1 LIFSS
6 ARVGLP
12 LVLGLLFGC
21 GREVVQTAEL
31 DPTLA
36 STQCKSPGALAFPN
50 NAVFGTGTEA
60 PSPLVGNTY
69 VAGAGPGLY
78 ITARDAF
85 RVYLNGDLVVA
96 SATPRAPVFVPLSLL
111 PGDNALSVVVAAAS
125 GTPAALIE
133 LDDLDRSYFSDTSF
147 RASTVPTSGFMSA
160 GYDDSSWPAA
170 SDYGPVG
177 SLPGCDP
184 NGTFPAD
191 STAHWIGPPTGS
203 GSVAVLRKV
212 IHLAPVGFGAQA
224 TGGAGAKPTV
234 VTTWQEL
241 QSIAS
246 DPSAPALILLPENV
260 YDFRDTPRAQLVCPS
275 TCSDDPTKVED
286 TVLTSTQTCAMTLVS
301 STLDDRVLA
310 LGSNKTVVGLG
321 RGALLRGV
329 SFNLGSSQNIVLR
342 NLAVYGVNPAVLQGD
357 DGFTLAGANQVW
369 IDHATTKW
377 VSDGFLDAT
386 AGTQNITVSWAHFD
400 GGSAQTCSGEHTRA
414 SDLSS
419 TTATLHHS
427 FFDHVETHAPK
438 ALGSGARVHLF
449 NNLLSDISGY
459 GVGSTCGAQVL
470 MEGNTFQRVG
480 TPTERDTCTDNTAL
494 GMINA
499 PAGSNFYGDDVG
511 PFHGGGSLEP
521 HDAVFTP
528 SYPYTVDV
536 PQNTWLDVLSRA
548 GAGGRWAQPL
558 TLN

>member
-1 LIFSS
+1 
-6 ARVGLP
+6 
-12 LVLGLLFGC
+12 LVLGLFFGC

-31 DPTLA
+31 DPNLPP
-36 STQCKSPGALAFPN
+36 TQCQSAGALAFPSG
-50 NAVFGTGTEA
+50 AVFGSGAEP
-60 PSPLVGNTY
+60 PSPLVGQTY
-69 VAGAGPGLY
+69 GAGAGPGLY
-78 ITARDAF
+78 VAARDAF

-96 SATPRAPVFVPLSLL
+96 SAKPRAPVFVPLSLL
-111 PGDNALSVVVAAAS
+111 PGDNALSVVVAAAT
-125 GTPAALIE
+125 GTPAALIQ

-147 RASTVPTSGFMSA
+147 RATTGPTSGFMGA

-170 SDYGPVG
+170 TDYGPIG

-184 NGTFPAD
+184 NNFPAG
-191 STAHWIGPPTGS
+191 STAHWIGPASGS

-212 IHLAPVGFGAQA
+212 IHLAPVGFGAQT
-224 TGGAGAKPTV
+224 TGGAVATPTV
-234 VTTWQEL
+234 VTTWAEL
-241 QSIAS
+241 QSVAS

-260 YDFRDTPRAQLVCPS
+260 YDFRDTPRVQQVCPS
-275 TCSDDPTKVED
+275 TCTNDATKVEN

-329 SFNLGSSQNIVLR
+329 SFDFGSSQNIVLR
-342 NLAVYGVNPAVLQGD
+342 NLAVYDVNPDLLQAD
-357 DGFTLAGANQVW
+357 DAFTLAGATEVW

-377 VSDGFLDAT
+377 ISDGFFDT
-386 AGTQNITVSWAHFD
+386 VAGTQNITVSWAHFD

-419 TTATLHHS
+419 TTATLHHC

-438 ALGSGARVHLF
+438 ALGSLARVHLF
-449 NNLLSDISGY
+449 NNLLGDIPGY

-470 MEGNTFQRVG
+470 MEGNTFQRVA

-499 PAGSNFYGDDVG
+499 PAGSNFYGEDVG

-558 TLN
+558 SLN